1 MTDALVLEERSGRVA
16 TVTLNRP
23 DAMNAL
29 TVPLLEQ
36 AGDIL
41 QKLSEDSS
49 ISVVVLTGA
58 GRAFSA
64 GVDLKALQ
72 AAGQDVSLGDVGVEL
87 NAAARRVQGLLETMP
102 QASIARV
109 NGFCFTGAMEIM
121 LACDIIVV
129 ADEAKL
135 GDTHALIG
143 LRPTW
148 GMTQRLARKTG
159 MMRAKEL
166 SFTARTITGQEAAS
180 YGIAMES
187 VPLAA
192 MDDRIAELAGAMAKN
207 SPGSIAAY
215 KDLYRRSENAGLDD
229 GLAYEAQATYRID
242 DVEERMAGIL
252 KRLNG

>member
-1 MTDALVLEERSGRVA
+1 MSENQVLLELDGRVA
-16 TVTLNRP
+16 KVTLNRP

-29 TVPLLEQ
+29 TVPMLKL
-36 AGDIL
+36 AGDFL
-41 QKLSEDSS
+41 QQISSNSE
-49 ISVVVLTGA
+49 IAVVVLTGA

-72 AAGQDVSLGDVGVEL
+72 AAGQDISLGDVGSEL
-87 NAAARRVQGLLETMP
+87 NEAARRVQNLLETMP
-102 QASIARV
+102 QATVARV

-121 LACDIIVV
+121 LACDIIIA

-148 GMTQRLARKTG
+148 GMTRRLARKAG

-166 SFTARTITGQEAAS
+166 SFTARTITGKQAAE

-187 VPLAA
+187 VPLADLDA
-192 MDDRIAELAGAMAKN
+192 RIAEMTSAMAAN
-207 SPGSIAAY
+207 SRGSIAAY
-215 KDLYRRSENAGLDD
+215 KDLYLRSENAGLEE
-229 GLAYEAQATYRID
+229 GLRYEADTTYRID

-252 KRLNG
+252 KRLGG